1 MNILVLNAG
10 SSSLKFEI
18 VNEQWQ
24 RRARGEVECIG
35 GNSNLTIQY
44 PTGETKHVADSIRDA
59 RAAVDLVLREAVPPS
74 ESIHAA
80 GHRVVHGGE
89 RFRNSALITPEVLD
103 DIRDCIELAPLHN
116 PANIRGIEAVQSV
129 LGASV
134 PQVAVFD
141 TSFHQQLPEYA
152 YLYALPYSFYEGFK
166 VRRYGFHGT
175 SYRYLW
181 SRYLALSGKSAGRA
195 KIIALHLGN
204 GCSVCAIDRGRP
216 IDTSMGFTPLEGLM
230 MGSRTGDLDPSVVA
244 FLSHKLGRTADEI
257 EGILNHE
264 SGLLG
269 VSGLTND
276 MRDLLNAAGEQGNP
290 RAQLAIEMFC
300 YRARKYIGA
309 YLAALG
315 GADALIFS
323 AGVGEHAA
331 EVRAKICQN
340 LGWCGLTVDASRN
353 ATANGKEAIIT
364 TPDSAV
370 TAWVIP
376 TDEELMIAQ
385 DTYRIT
391 QAQRGTV

>member
-18 VNEQWQ
+18 INDQWQ
-24 RRARGEVECIG
+24 RLARGEVERIG
-35 GNSNLTIQY
+35 DHASLRIESAAGGIEHHDAAI
-44 PTGETKHVADSIRDA
+44 PDA
-59 RAAVDLVLREAVPPS
+59 RAAIDLVLRKAVPQG

-89 RFRNSALITPEVLD
+89 RFRDSVLITPEVLD

-116 PANIRGIEAVQSV
+116 PANIRGIEAVQSI
-129 LGASV
+129 LGSSV

-152 YLYALPYSFYEGFK
+152 YLYALPYSFYERFK
-166 VRRYGFHGT
+166 IRRYGFHGT

-181 SRYLALSGKSAGRA
+181 SRYLVLTGRPPDRA

-216 IDTSMGFTPLEGLM
+216 IDTSMGFTPLEGLV
-230 MGSRTGDLDPSVVA
+230 MGSRSGDVDASVIA
-244 FLSHKLGRTADEI
+244 FLGHKLGRSADQI
-257 EGILNHE
+257 EDILNHE

-269 VSGLTND
+269 VSGITND
-276 MRDLLNAAGEQGNP
+276 MRDLLNAAQQHGNL
-290 RAQLAIEMFC
+290 RARLAIEIFC

-323 AGVGEHAA
+323 AGVGEHAS
-331 EVRAKICQN
+331 EIRSKICQS
-340 LGWCGLTVDASRN
+340 LSWCGLRIDDSRN
-353 ATANGKEAIIT
+353 AAANGKEAMIA
-364 TPDSAV
+364 TPDSAIA
-370 TAWVIP
+370 AWVIP
-376 TDEELMIAQ
+376 TDEELVIAQ
-385 DTYRIT
+385 DTYRLT
-391 QAQRGTV
+391 GATEQA